1 MSKSVDFSI
10 NEKTYSKILESK
22 KKLGFDDKSWDDWF
36 NFFLRDVKPKNQ
48 KQLLEQTANNFYEES
63 FDDWVKN
70 FAINLPKIWND
81 FSARDLTINESQK
94 NTSAIVIG
102 RGPSLK
108 KFNQLKMLAK
118 SNFKGSIICSDGILI
133 DALKAGIT
141 PDKFPNFYVVTIDP
155 VEKIKLYYDDKII
168 KKFGSQ
174 INGIFSTITYPEV
187 VETAR
192 QQNIKIHWLHTLF
205 DYFESKK
212 SFNRVS
218 GLMVRAVNHKNGLPG
233 IQTGGNVG
241 TAAWFVGWQILKC
254 KNICLIG
261 INHGWEEDDPWDL
274 IVSHGFD
281 AKSQKIDK
289 DSKIGKKLFP
299 RIHNPD
305 FNTYCIMDPIF
316 QYYSTALKEFIS
328 RAPDWVNTIN
338 STQGG
343 SIFGENI
350 QSMKFS
356 DFLKKF
362 SSS

>member
-1 MSKSVDFSI
+1 MSESVDFSI

-22 KKLGFDDKSWDDWF
+22 KQLGFTDKSWDDWF
-36 NFFLRDVKPKNQ
+36 NFILKDIKPKNH
-48 KQLLEQTANNFYEES
+48 KQMLEQTANNFYEES

-81 FSARDLTINESQK
+81 FSARNLTPTQSPK
-94 NTSAIVIG
+94 SDSAIVIG

-108 KFNQLKMLAK
+108 KFNHLKMLAE

-133 DALKAGIT
+133 DALNAGIT
-141 PDKFPNFYVVTIDP
+141 PEKFPNFYVVTIDP
-155 VEKIKLYYDDKII
+155 VEKIVPYYDDEII

-174 INGIFSTITYPEV
+174 INGIFSTITYPKV
-187 VETAR
+187 VEMAR
-192 QQNIKIHWLHTLF
+192 KHDVKIHWLHTLF
-205 DYFESKK
+205 DYHESKK

-218 GLMVRAVNHKNGLPG
+218 GLMVRAINHNNGLPG

-274 IVSHGFD
+274 IVSHGYD
-281 AKSQKIDK
+281 AKPQKVEKGSDM
-289 DSKIGKKLFP
+289 GNKLFP
-299 RIHNPD
+299 RIFNPD
-305 FNTYCIMDPIF
+305 FNTHCIMDPIF
-316 QYYSTALKEFIS
+316 QYYSNALKEFIL
-328 RAPDWVNTIN
+328 RAPDWVKTIN
-338 STQGG
+338 ATEGG
-343 SIFGENI
+343 SIFGEKI
-350 QSMKFS
+350 QPMKFS
-356 DFLKKF
+356 DFLKRF